1 MKKYLLLL
9 LGLFTTSLFA
19 QYRTTK
25 ITTNKLTTSKMI
37 WNYQTEKWDFTSN
50 DDLTNFSTD
59 WEFNV
64 NDQNRGMVS
73 NGSVNYDILE
83 YRYID
88 ETLVMLKLY
97 NIKVS
102 RNMDMLVSKKD
113 GILMISIFD
122 YKQRIAYYFL

>member
-83 YRYID
+83 YKYID

-97 NIKVS
+97 NIKITLLPLKIEK
-102 RNMDMLVSKKD
+102 NL
-113 GILMISIFD
+113 
-122 YKQRIAYYFL
+122 

>member
-1 MKKYLLLL
+1 
-9 LGLFTTSLFA
+9 
-19 QYRTTK
+19 
-25 ITTNKLTTSKMI
+25 MI

-50 DDLTNFSTD
+50 DDLTNFNTD

-73 NGSVNYDILE
+73 NGTVNYDILE
-83 YRYID
+83 YKYID

-113 GILMISIFD
+113 GMLMISIFD

>member
-83 YRYID
+83 YKYID

-113 GILMISIFD
+113 GIIMISIFD
-122 YKQRIAYYFL
+122 YKQRTAYYFL